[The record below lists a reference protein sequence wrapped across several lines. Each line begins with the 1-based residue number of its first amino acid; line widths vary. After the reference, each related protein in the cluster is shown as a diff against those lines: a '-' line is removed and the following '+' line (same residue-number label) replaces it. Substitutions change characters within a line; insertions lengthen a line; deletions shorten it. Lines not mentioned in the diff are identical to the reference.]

1 VLVGPDFIPVWVLV
15 LVDFE
20 VVLVETTDVAV
31 LDVEDFV
38 LVGIGEV
45 VVLDVDS

>member
-20 VVLVETTDVAV
+20 VVLVER
-31 LDVEDFV
+31 
-38 LVGIGEV
+38 IGV

>member
-1 VLVGPDFIPVWVLV
+1 VLVGPDFVPVWVLV

-20 VVLVETTDVAV
+20 VVLVER
-31 LDVEDFV
+31 
-38 LVGIGEV
+38 IGV

>member
-1 VLVGPDFIPVWVLV
+1 VLVGPDFIAVWVLV

-31 LDVEDFV
+31 LDV
-38 LVGIGEV
+38 
-45 VVLDVDS
+45 DS

>member
-20 VVLVETTDVAV
+20 VVLVERTDVVA
-31 LDVEDFV
+31 
-38 LVGIGEV
+38 
-45 VVLDVDS
+45 LDVDS